1 MNKDR
6 MIGAAKQAA
15 GKVKE
20 VVGKTVGDAK
30 LETEGH
36 VEQVEGK
43 VQNIV
48 GSVKDELT
56 EHDKA

>member
-6 MIGAAKQAA
+6 IFGAAKQAV

-30 LETEGH
+30 LENEGH

>member
-6 MIGAAKQAA
+6 IIGAAKQAV

-30 LETEGH
+30 LENEGH

>member
-6 MIGAAKQAA
+6 IIGAAKQAA

-36 VEQVEGK
+36 FEQVEGK